1 MKFRKLWMSVAM
13 AGLMVSA
20 GVAMAGDNYAW
31 MSDFNIQAEADPS
44 GFRAQLA
51 TRFKVGDAQVKLVLG
66 DVGRP
71 AYAYMVFRL
80 GEISG
85 RSPQYV
91 LEKYKARKGKGW
103 GVLAQSLG
111 IKPGSKEF
119 QALKRNSDFTFTEG
133 KYNGKDKARG
143 KDGDKDRDDIKGHGH
158 GNKH

>member
-1 MKFRKLWMSVAM
+1 MKLRKVWMSVAM
-13 AGLMVSA
+13 AALLVSS
-20 GVAMAGDNYAW
+20 GIAMAGADFAW
-31 MSDFNIQAEADPS
+31 MSDFNVQAEADPS

-51 TRFKVGDAQVKLVLG
+51 TCFKVGDAQVKLVLG

-71 AYAYMVFRL
+71 ADAYMIFRL

-91 LEKYKARKGKGW
+91 LEKYKAGKGNGW

-119 QALKRNSDFTFTEG
+119 QALKHNSDFTFAKG
-133 KYNGKDKARG
+133 KAHGKDTHKG
-143 KDGDKDRDDIKGHGH
+143 RDDSKGHGR

>member
-1 MKFRKLWMSVAM
+1 MKPQKVWMSVAM
-13 AGLMVSA
+13 AAWLISA
-20 GVAMAGDNYAW
+20 GAAMAGNDFAW

-51 TRFKVGDAQVKLVLG
+51 THFQVGDAQVKLVIA

-71 AYAYMVFRL
+71 ANAYMIFRL

-91 LEKYKARKGKGW
+91 LEKYKAGKGKGW

-119 QALKRNSDFTFTEG
+119 QALKHNSDFTFA
-133 KYNGKDKARG
+133 KSKDNGKGKAQS
-143 KDGDKDRDDIKGHGH
+143 KDANKGHDDSKEHGH
-158 GNKH
+158 GNTH